1 MYGLSSQTDAS
12 LFTLLC
18 CFNLAQTSFIRLI
31 CFYNIHLR
39 QYLSFNVFKTYLLIR
54 SLYVYILKT
63 DVSACFSWVNV
74 CFFSSDND
82 FVLDVKGGFACCNVC
97 YVSGYVAKTGYNVQ
111 ELEVSEDRA
120 DVCVSLTYVTV
131 VFLTCLCVLVEHIRW
146 FLDKDVCLSYV
157 YIEIDTHAL
166 YYSGSCYFNFA
177 ETFFFAMYGLSSQTV
192 ASLFTLLCC
201 FNLAQT
207 SFIRLICF

>member
-1 MYGLSSQTDAS
+1 MHQIY
-12 LFTLLC
+12 
-18 CFNLAQTSFIRLI
+18 
-31 CFYNIHLR
+31 
-39 QYLSFNVFKTYLLIR
+39 
-54 SLYVYILKT
+54 
-63 DVSACFSWVNV
+63 
-74 CFFSSDND
+74 
-82 FVLDVKGGFACCNVC
+82 
-97 YVSGYVAKTGYNVQ
+97 
-111 ELEVSEDRA
+111 
-120 DVCVSLTYVTV
+120 DVCVSLTDVSV
-131 VFLTCLCVLVEHIRW
+131 VFLTCMCVLVEHIRW

-177 ETFFFAMYGLSSQTV
+177 ETFLFAMYGLSSQTV